1 MMSLKLS
8 CHQNRL
14 GDAMSDIKE
23 YMIQDHR
30 YCDEIFVQ
38 MEDAVSSKSDEALSR
53 FEVFQDA
60 LTNHFKMEEMV
71 LFPMFEQK
79 TGMSEGP
86 TQVMV
91 MEHEQMRKLL
101 SNMEDAVESNDN
113 DKFFSL
119 SETLMILMQQHN
131 MKEEQML
138 YTMIQQHLGDDA
150 DHIIS
155 RMRMV
160 TL

>member
-1 MMSLKLS
+1 MS
-8 CHQNRL
+8 N
-14 GDAMSDIKE
+14 IKDF
-23 YMIQDHR
+23 MTQDHKE
-30 YCDEIFVQ
+30 CDEIFAQ
-38 MEDAVSSKSDEALSR
+38 MEDVVANKSDEALSK
-53 FEVFQDA
+53 FEEFQDA

-79 TGMSEGP
+79 MGMSQGP

-101 SNMEDAVESNDN
+101 SEMEDAIEANDN

-138 YTMIQQHLGDDA
+138 YTMIQEQLGDDA

-155 RMRMV
+155 RMRAIV
-160 TL
+160 S

>member
-1 MMSLKLS
+1 MS
-8 CHQNRL
+8 N
-14 GDAMSDIKE
+14 IKDF
-23 YMIQDHR
+23 MIQDHKD
-30 YCDEIFVQ
+30 CDEIFAQ
-38 MEDAVSSKSDEALSR
+38 MEDAVANKKDEALIK
-53 FEVFQDA
+53 FEAFQDA

-79 TGMSEGP
+79 TGMTQGP

-91 MEHEQMRKLL
+91 MEHEQMRELL
-101 SNMEDAVESNDN
+101 SKMESAVESNDN
-113 DKFFSL
+113 DKFFGL

-138 YTMIQQHLGDDA
+138 YTMVEQHLGDDA

-155 RMRMV
+155 RMR
-160 TL
+160 TIAY

>member
-1 MMSLKLS
+1 
-8 CHQNRL
+8 
-14 GDAMSDIKE
+14 MSDIKE
-23 YMIQDHR
+23 FMTQDHR
-30 YCDEIFVQ
+30 DCDEIFVQ
-38 MEDAVSSKSDEALSR
+38 MEDAVASKSDEALSK
-53 FEVFQDA
+53 FEAFQDA

-91 MEHEQMRKLL
+91 MEHEQMRELL
-101 SNMEDAVESNDN
+101 SKMEDAVESNETT
-113 DKFFSL
+113 KFFGL

-155 RMRMV
+155 RMRSLV
-160 TL
+160 H

>member
-1 MMSLKLS
+1 MS
-8 CHQNRL
+8 N
-14 GDAMSDIKE
+14 IKE
-23 YMIQDHR
+23 FMTQDHR
-30 YCDEIFVQ
+30 DCDEIFVQ
-38 MEDAVSSKSDEALSR
+38 MEEAVASKSDEALVK
-53 FEVFQDA
+53 FESFGDA
-60 LTNHFKMEEMV
+60 LTSHFKMEEMV

-91 MEHEQMRKLL
+91 MEHEQMRELL
-101 SNMEDAVESNDN
+101 SKMQDSLESNDN
-113 DKFFSL
+113 DKFFGL

-138 YTMIQQHLGDDA
+138 YTMIDQHLGEDS

-155 RMRMV
+155 RMRSL
-160 TL
+160 TY

>member
-1 MMSLKLS
+1 MS
-8 CHQNRL
+8 N
-14 GDAMSDIKE
+14 IKDF
-23 YMIQDHR
+23 MTQDHKK
-30 YCDEIFVQ
+30 CDDIFAQ
-38 MEDAVSSKSDEALSR
+38 MEDVVANKSDEAISK
-53 FEVFQDA
+53 FEEFQDA

-79 TGMSEGP
+79 TRMSEGP

-91 MEHEQMRKLL
+91 IEHEQMRKLL
-101 SNMEDAVESNDN
+101 SDMDEAIESDDN

-138 YTMIQQHLGDDA
+138 YAMIQEHLGDES

-155 RMRMV
+155 RMRAIAS
-160 TL
+160 

>member
-1 MMSLKLS
+1 
-8 CHQNRL
+8 
-14 GDAMSDIKE
+14 
-23 YMIQDHR
+23 
-30 YCDEIFVQ
+30 
-38 MEDAVSSKSDEALSR
+38 
-53 FEVFQDA
+53 
-60 LTNHFKMEEMV
+60 HFKMEEMV

-79 TGMSEGP
+79 TGMTEGP

-101 SNMEDAVESNDN
+101 SKMEDAVESNDN

>member
-1 MMSLKLS
+1 MS
-8 CHQNRL
+8 N
-14 GDAMSDIKE
+14 IKDF
-23 YMIQDHR
+23 MTQDHKE
-30 YCDEIFVQ
+30 CDEIFAQ
-38 MEDAVSSKSDEALSR
+38 MEDVVANKSDEALLK
-53 FEVFQDA
+53 FEEFQDA

-79 TGMSEGP
+79 MGISQGS

-101 SNMEDAVESNDN
+101 SEMEDAIEANHN

-138 YTMIQQHLGDDA
+138 YTMIQEQLGDDA

-155 RMRMV
+155 RMR
-160 TL
+160 TIAL

>member
-1 MMSLKLS
+1 MS
-8 CHQNRL
+8 N
-14 GDAMSDIKE
+14 IKDF
-23 YMIQDHR
+23 MTQDHR
-30 YCDEIFVQ
+30 DCDEIFAQ
-38 MEDAVSSKSDEALSR
+38 MEDAVASKSNEAVAK
-53 FEVFQDA
+53 FEEFQDA

-79 TGMSEGP
+79 TGMSQGP

-91 MEHEQMRKLL
+91 MEHEQMRKLI
-101 SNMEDAVESNDN
+101 SQMDEAVQVNDN
-113 DKFFSL
+113 DKFFGL

-138 YTMIQQHLGDDA
+138 YTMIQEYLGDDA

-155 RMRMV
+155 RMRTV
-160 TL
+160 AY

>member
-1 MMSLKLS
+1 MSNIK
-8 CHQNRL
+8 
-14 GDAMSDIKE
+14 DFMS
-23 YMIQDHR
+23 QDHKD
-30 YCDEIFVQ
+30 CDEFFAQ
-38 MEDAVSSKSDEALSR
+38 MEEAVANKSNDALSK
-53 FEVFQDA
+53 FELFFDS

-79 TGMSEGP
+79 TGMANGP

-91 MEHEQMRKLL
+91 MEHEQMRELL
-101 SNMEDAVESNDN
+101 SKMETAVETNDN
-113 DKFFSL
+113 DKFFGL

-138 YTMIQQHLGDDA
+138 YTMAQQHLGDDA

-155 RMRMV
+155 RMRAAAV
-160 TL
+160 

>member
-1 MMSLKLS
+1 
-8 CHQNRL
+8 
-14 GDAMSDIKE
+14 MSDIKE
-23 YMIQDHR
+23 FMTQDHR
-30 YCDEIFVQ
+30 DCDEIFVQ
-38 MEDAVSSKSDEALSR
+38 MEEAVDSKSDEALSK
-53 FEVFQDA
+53 FEAFRDA

-91 MEHEQMRKLL
+91 MEHEQMRELL
-101 SNMEDAVESNDN
+101 SKMENAVESNETS
-113 DKFFSL
+113 KFFGL

-138 YTMIQQHLGDDA
+138 YTMIGQHLGDDA

-155 RMRMV
+155 RM
-160 TL
+160 